1 MTYRQLL
8 GDLDE
13 WFAQGVA
20 SAGHNVV
27 LCRRGCSAC
36 CNGPFDIS
44 AADAQMVANAVARL
58 PREMTDHVRQ
68 RALKQIAAYHDVAP
82 WWQSPW
88 DVDILDEEYFDRFG
102 LQLADQRC
110 PALGDD
116 GGCLIYDNRP
126 ATCRMIGLS
135 LMKPDGGILEND
147 CPILHT
153 SRGYAELNPTIFDL
167 EQFELRADEYDAE
180 ARSGGWVS
188 TTVAG
193 AIARENEKKRK

>member
-1 MTYRQLL
+1 MSYRQLL

-20 SAGHNVV
+20 SAGHDVV

-44 AADAQMVANAVARL
+44 PADAQMISAAVDRL
-58 PREMTDHVRQ
+58 PADIAAQVRA
-68 RALKQIAAYHDVAP
+68 RAQEQIATYHEAAP

-102 LQLADQRC
+102 LQLAHHPC

-116 GGCLIYDNRP
+116 SGCVIYDNRP

-135 LMKPDGGILEND
+135 LVKPDGGVLDND

-153 SRGYAELNPTIFDL
+153 SQKYAELNPVLFDL
-167 EQFELRADEYDAE
+167 EQLELSADEFDAE
-180 ARSGGWVS
+180 AMAEGWVR

-193 AIARENEKKRK
+193 AIAR

>member
-13 WFAQGVA
+13 WFARGVA
-20 SAGHNVV
+20 SAGHDVV

-44 AADAQMVANAVARL
+44 AADAQMVAAAVQRL
-58 PREMTDHVRQ
+58 PADLAEQVRS
-68 RALKQIAAYHDVAP
+68 RAQDEVLTYHESAP

-102 LQLADQRC
+102 LQLADHPC
-110 PALGDD
+110 PALSDD
-116 GGCLIYDNRP
+116 GSCLIYDSRP
-126 ATCRMIGLS
+126 ATCRMIGLA
-135 LMKPDGGILEND
+135 LIKPDGGVLENN

-153 SRGYAELNPTIFDL
+153 SRPYAELNPTLFDL
-167 EQFELRADEYDAE
+167 EQLELVADDFDAE
-180 ARSGGWVS
+180 AKREGWVS

-193 AIARENEKKRK
+193 ALAREKEKKRK